1 MDRARRALDR
11 VRSAYSA
18 VGSALRDAPVWALV
32 VLGVL
37 VVAVVGEV
45 VFVIAQSDGDGDS
58 PAAAEP
64 LGCNDREADNAVN
77 ADRFA
82 QAVRDLG
89 TVPPLASVL
98 EVYDAKVIDCA
109 DLDGDESDEMVVQ
122 LLERD
127 VPLEDT
133 VDLPRP
139 WAIYVSDGE
148 KWTPALIRS
157 QVPGAAVAVKGDEVR
172 ERSSALVEG
181 DLLCCPTGRREGV
194 VRWDG
199 NRFTYHPDVGPR
211 GRTVA
216 LADEAAVGLG
226 GFDLQEGSF
235 PDAVELFGPA
245 STYGPEGDTC
255 PASWDDLGMTIEF
268 ANLGGLDPCGDDG
281 RVAEARIESAEASQA
296 GWKTEE
302 DATVEMPEEELRK
315 LYPDMRPAAEDS
327 LDPEEP
333 VGELFILVDRPST
346 VGLDEPTPTLS
357 ARVAEGRVVGY
368 VISVG
373 AAGE

>member
-1 MDRARRALDR
+1 MDRVRRALER
-11 VRSAYSA
+11 VRSAYA
-18 VGSALRDAPVWALV
+18 GVRSALREAPRWAVV

-45 VFVIAQSDGDGDS
+45 VFVVAQSDGDGDS
-58 PAAAEP
+58 PAAAET
-64 LGCNDREADNAVN
+64 LGCNDREADDAVN

-98 EVYDAKVIDCA
+98 EVYDAKVIECA
-109 DLDGDESDEMVVQ
+109 DLDADGSDEMVVQ

-133 VDLPRP
+133 VDSPRP
-139 WAIYVSDGE
+139 WAIYVNDGE
-148 KWTPALIRS
+148 KWTPALIRA
-157 QVPGAAVAVKGDEVR
+157 QVPGAEVTVEGDEVR
-172 ERSSALVEG
+172 ERSSALLEG

-194 VRWDG
+194 VRRDDSQ
-199 NRFTYHPDVGPR
+199 FTYHPEVGPR
-211 GRTVA
+211 GRTIA
-216 LADEAAVGLG
+216 LAEEAAVALG

-235 PDAVELFGPA
+235 PAAVEHFGPA
-245 STYGPEGDTC
+245 STFGPEGETC

-268 ANLGGLDPCGDDG
+268 ANFGGLDPCGDDG
-281 RVAEARIESAEASQA
+281 RVAEARIERSEAAQA
-296 GWKTEE
+296 GWKTQE
-302 DATVEMPEEELRK
+302 DATVEMPEDELRK
-315 LYPDMRPAAEDS
+315 LYPDVRPAVDDQ

-333 VGELFILVDRPST
+333 AGELFTLVDRPST

-357 ARVAEGRVVGY
+357 ARVSEGTVVAF

>member
-1 MDRARRALDR
+1 MDRARRALAR
-11 VRSAYSA
+11 VRSAYGA
-18 VGSALRDAPVWALV
+18 VRSALRDAPPWALV

-37 VVAVVGEV
+37 AVAVVGEV
-45 VFVIAQSDGDGDS
+45 VFVTAQWDGDGDS
-58 PAAAEP
+58 PAAAET
-64 LGCNDREADNAVN
+64 LGCNDREADDAVN

-109 DLDGDESDEMVVQ
+109 DLNGDGSDEMVVQ

-127 VPLEDT
+127 VPLEDSI
-133 VDLPRP
+133 DEPRP

-157 QVPGAAVAVKGDEVR
+157 QVPGAEVTVQGDEVT
-172 ERSSALVEG
+172 ERSSALVGG

-194 VRWDG
+194 VRWGG
-199 NRFTYHPDVGPR
+199 NRFSYHPEVGPR
-211 GRTVA
+211 GRTIA
-216 LADEAAVGLG
+216 LAEEAAVGLG

-235 PDAVELFGPA
+235 PVAVELFGPA
-245 STYGPEGDTC
+245 STYGPDGDTC

-268 ANLGGLDPCGDDG
+268 ANLGGLDPCGEEG
-281 RVAEARIESAEASQA
+281 RVAEARIEWAEAAQA
-296 GWKTEE
+296 GWKTQE
-302 DATVEMPEEELRK
+302 DATVEMPEDELRK

-327 LDPEEP
+327 LDSEEP
-333 VGELFILVDRPST
+333 VGKLFTLVDRPST
-346 VGLDEPTPTLS
+346 IGLDEPTPTLS
-357 ARVAEGRVVGY
+357 ARVAEGRVVGF

>member
-1 MDRARRALDR
+1 MDRARSALDR
-11 VRSAYSA
+11 VRSAYGA
-18 VGSALRDAPVWALV
+18 VRSALREAPPWALV

-37 VVAVVGEV
+37 AVAVVGEV
-45 VFVIAQSDGDGDS
+45 VFVVAQSDGDGDS

-98 EVYDAKVIDCA
+98 EVYDAKVIECA
-109 DLDGDESDEMVVQ
+109 DLSRDESDEMVVQ

-139 WAIYVSDGE
+139 WAIYASDGE

-157 QVPGAAVAVKGDEVR
+157 RVPGAEVTVEGGEVS

-181 DLLCCPTGRREGV
+181 DLLCCPTGRPVSFAGTATGSPTTPTLAPRSHD
-194 VRWDG
+194 RA
-199 NRFTYHPDVGPR
+199 RRR
-211 GRTVA
+211 GRGRDRRVRSPGGGFPG
-216 LADEAAVGLG
+216 AVG
-226 GFDLQEGSF
+226 
-235 PDAVELFGPA
+235 LFGPA

-268 ANLGGLDPCGDDG
+268 ANLGGLDPCGEEG
-281 RVAEARIESAEASQA
+281 RVAEARIERAE
-296 GWKTEE
+296 GGPGGME
-302 DATVEMPEEELRK
+302 DPGGRDRRDARGRAPK

-333 VGELFILVDRPST
+333 VGELFTLVDRPST

-357 ARVAEGRVVGY
+357 ARVAEGRVIGF